1 MHVSEFLTLYGNIG
15 IFTQQRLEKLNDI
28 TTILYQHASNH
39 KEQESVLEKQNRIEE
54 LEANGYQRE
63 LREQRCTKCK
73 EIGHNKRT
81 CYNLTI

>member
-1 MHVSEFLTLYGNIG
+1 MGTSVFSLSKLG
-15 IFTQQRLEKLNDI
+15 LEKLNEI
-28 TTILYQHASNH
+28 TTLFYQHASNH
-39 KEQESVLEKQNRIEE
+39 KEQESLLQVLEKQNRKEE

-81 CYNLTI
+81 CYNLNL